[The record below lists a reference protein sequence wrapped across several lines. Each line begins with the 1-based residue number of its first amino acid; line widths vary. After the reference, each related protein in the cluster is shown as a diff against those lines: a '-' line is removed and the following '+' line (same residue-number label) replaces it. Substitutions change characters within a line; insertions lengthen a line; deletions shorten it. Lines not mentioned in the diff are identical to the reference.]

1 VAALP
6 SRRPSVEL
14 RELASMRF
22 EMLDDLGLGDPRG
35 LAARV
40 PQLTDRD
47 LDALA
52 YGALDLAKACV
63 DRLLEE
69 SQAATPPVVLWAEKD
84 SVAEV
89 IGRTLLWA
97 DRYLVPDALADAFLG
112 SEPRLTD
119 VERAIREMLDVPP
132 SWTRESSCRFR
143 PSSQLCSARRLRT
156 RPPNSTWDVKD
167 LVSWVDGQLLV
178 EGPTRR
184 EALIIGAR
192 DDISLGGDHFESFS
206 HIDPDSLDEATRT
219 IRGRLLGEYRPGF
232 DYHPWVA
239 QTRRKVVAALI
250 QEVNQSVAVAE
261 TFGGHAVT
269 RASFRAR
276 LLQRKDAPL
285 DPASA
290 LVWANVPWLPATP
303 PQQLAEIASEDAT
316 VEALRPR
323 TRRAF
328 DRARGGD
335 LGAAAAHLSGELE
348 EAARELEE
356 DMHTNRNWALLCP
369 MPFLALS
376 VGLGATTSGRNW
388 PGLPGL
394 GI

>member
-1 VAALP
+1 MAQQALGARVSLPSDQPIQPPPQFAHVSAVNVAALP

-119 VERAIREMLDVPP
+119 VERAVREMLDVRALMDQGVVVPVP
-132 SWTRESSCRFR
+132 TKLAAVLSVQASHEATELELGRE
-143 PSSQLCSARRLRT
+143 
-156 RPPNSTWDVKD
+156 D

-192 DDISLGGDHFESFS
+192 DDISLGSDHFEFFS

-239 QTRRKVVAALI
+239 KTRRKVVAALI

-269 RASFRAR
+269 RAPFRAR

-290 LVWANVPWLPATP
+290 LVWANVP
-303 PQQLAEIASEDAT
+303 
-316 VEALRPR
+316 
-323 TRRAF
+323 
-328 DRARGGD
+328 
-335 LGAAAAHLSGELE
+335 
-348 EAARELEE
+348 
-356 DMHTNRNWALLCP
+356 
-369 MPFLALS
+369 
-376 VGLGATTSGRNW
+376 
-388 PGLPGL
+388 
-394 GI
+394 